1 MATDLRLDHERRWL
15 ATRSSFKAGKAH
27 LRAFG
32 ATVGNLR
39 LDHERRWLANRSSG
53 EPVVPLRGY
62 AATVDILRL
71 ILGSLGL
78 PSEARPK
85 GERRMVDQT
94 GIEPV
99 TS

>member
-1 MATDLRLDHERRWL
+1 VQFLR
-15 ATRSSFKAGKAH
+15 SQKAKECGGLCQA
-27 LRAFG
+27 
-32 ATVGNLR
+32 R
-39 LDHERRWLANRSSG
+39 LHWPE
-53 EPVVPLRGY
+53 VHLRGY

-71 ILGSLGL
+71 RVSSLGL

>member
-1 MATDLRLDHERRWL
+1 MWRILPREGTGGL
-15 ATRSSFKAGKAH
+15 SSVH
-27 LRAFG
+27 LRGF
-32 ATVGNLR
+32 
-39 LDHERRWLANRSSG
+39 
-53 EPVVPLRGY
+53 

-71 ILGSLGL
+71 QGNSLGL